1 MTRPLACLC
10 CVVRAS
16 LTESDFSCTC
26 RAHFPVLGRA
36 CRCDL
41 PVLPRPP
48 VRHDHIAYL
57 IYYTCPTAGTLFSTS
72 VCFDQSITEV
82 FAIHASGGCLVI
94 TYSIA
99 DGSWMNSAP
108 TALVTTPSVAEALL
122 AARMMPLSV
131 RGVILG
137 GEPVT
142 QRVVDALHA
151 TGHVVAVLN
160 SFGPTECTDQCTT
173 ALLHVGGR
181 GVAASLGSPIPHVQ
195 VSGTLATAIG
205 VCCMAAARTH
215 VHTHTHPHT
224 RARLSPFTRSLCLNQ
239 TDSTSHITGVRS
251 RCDASPGA
259 HRRSWSLVC
268 RWSGCRQRVPQ
279 PPRRDTSRVCAE
291 SIWTR
296 TYVRCCD
303 CPVLFLRA
311 ARAHMSAEGRP
322 CSRFKGQPMFWPRPF
337 FSFYY

>member
-1 MTRPLACLC
+1 MRPLACLC

-16 LTESDFSCTC
+16 LTESYFSCAC

-41 PVLPRPP
+41 PVLPRSPF
-48 VRHDHIAYL
+48 RQDHIAYL
-57 IYYTCPTAGTLFSTS
+57 IYHTCPTAGTLFSTS

-82 FAIHASGGCLVI
+82 FAIHASGGRLVI
-94 TYSIA
+94 TDSIA

-173 ALLHVGGR
+173 ALLHAGGR
-181 GVAASLGSPIPHVQ
+181 GVAASLGSPIPNVQ
-195 VSGTLATAIG
+195 VSGALATAIG
-205 VCCMAAARTH
+205 VFLMAAARTH
-215 VHTHTHPHT
+215 AHIHTHTNTNKQTTNNTHAHTRTHTHTHT
-224 RARLSPFTRSLCLNQ
+224 YARALVSLHSLSL
-239 TDSTSHITGVRS
+239 
-251 RCDASPGA
+251 
-259 HRRSWSLVC
+259 
-268 RWSGCRQRVPQ
+268 PQ
-279 PPRRDTSRVCAE
+279 P
-291 SIWTR
+291 
-296 TYVRCCD
+296 
-303 CPVLFLRA
+303 
-311 ARAHMSAEGRP
+311 H
-322 CSRFKGQPMFWPRPF
+322 
-337 FSFYY
+337 